1 METECDQ
8 GKRGNSV
15 RSGETWKLSVI
26 RGNVETE
33 CDQGK
38 LSVIRGNLETECDQ
52 GERGN

>member
-8 GKRGNSV
+8 VKHGNV
-15 RSGETWKLSVI
+15 ENVETECDQGRETWKLSVI

-38 LSVIRGNLETECDQ
+38 RGN
-52 GERGN
+52 